1 MELKLIR
8 LRLNAKQL
16 KIIFRRKKMSNTKL
30 NVVINPIIPQ
40 LTVSEKGIPMASS
53 LDIAKVFEKEH
64 KNILR
69 DIENLLQD
77 IPEDWGLLNFELTS
91 YVHPQNGETYPM
103 YNLTRDAFTLLAMGF
118 TGKKAMRF
126 KVLYIETFNAMEKAL
141 VEQTK
146 KRGRKKQEQKEVD
159 EEPLPL
165 SSVFSGPI
173 PLTLC
178 EKEGIQGIIDFMAF
192 LNNASPDSIKE
203 YLFNTMGVASYEKFF
218 FQDIR
223 DILNILQARKFSIR
237 HPFPRLDN
245 PNRLELAEK
254 AFYGL
259 MKLWSMTLGGAE
271 KEIKNYICN
280 QAGVLFIDNIITEED
295 YLKGIF
301 IIYHGMLST
310 LPNEDE

>member
-1 MELKLIR
+1 
-8 LRLNAKQL
+8 
-16 KIIFRRKKMSNTKL
+16 MSNTKL

-40 LTVSEKGIPMASS
+40 LTVSEQGIPLASS
-53 LDIAKVFEKEH
+53 LDVAKVFEKEH
-64 KNILR
+64 FHVLR
-69 DIENLLQD
+69 DIENLLKD
-77 IPEDWGLLNFELTS
+77 IPEDFIATNFGLVEYTDAK
-91 YVHPQNGETYPM
+91 GEKRPM

>member
-1 MELKLIR
+1 
-8 LRLNAKQL
+8 
-16 KIIFRRKKMSNTKL
+16 MSNTKL

-40 LTVSEKGIPMASS
+40 LTVSEQGIPLASS
-53 LDIAKVFEKEH
+53 LDVAKVFEKEH
-64 KNILR
+64 FHVLR
-69 DIENLLQD
+69 DIENLLKD
-77 IPEDWGLLNFELTS
+77 IPEDFIATNFGLVEYTDAK
-91 YVHPQNGETYPM
+91 GEKRPM

-295 YLKGIF
+295 YLKDIF

>member
-1 MELKLIR
+1 
-8 LRLNAKQL
+8 
-16 KIIFRRKKMSNTKL
+16 MSNTKL

-40 LTVSEKGIPMASS
+40 LTVSEQGIPLASS
-53 LDIAKVFEKEH
+53 LDVAKVFEKEH
-64 KNILR
+64 FHVLR
-69 DIENLLQD
+69 DIENLLKD
-77 IPEDWGLLNFELTS
+77 IPEDFIATNFGLVEYTDAK
-91 YVHPQNGETYPM
+91 GEKRPM

-218 FQDIR
+218 YQDIR

>member
-1 MELKLIR
+1 
-8 LRLNAKQL
+8 
-16 KIIFRRKKMSNTKL
+16 MSNTKTKL

-40 LTVSEKGIPMASS
+40 LTVSENGIPMASS

-64 KNILR
+64 KNVLQS
-69 DIENLLQD
+69 IENLFED
-77 IPEDWGLLNFELTS
+77 IPQDFNELNFQLVEYTDAK
-91 YVHPQNGETYPM
+91 GEKRPM

-141 VEQTK
+141 LEQSK
-146 KRGRKKQEQKEVD
+146 KRGRKKQEQKEIV

-173 PLTLC
+173 PLTQS
-178 EKEGIQGIIDFMAF
+178 EKEGIQGIIDFIAF

-203 YLFNTMGVASYEKFF
+203 YLFNTMGVPSYEKFF
-218 FQDIR
+218 YQDIR

-280 QAGVLFIDNIITEED
+280 RAGVLFIDDIITEED

-301 IIYHGMLST
+301 IIYHGMIST
-310 LPNEDE
+310 LPSEDE

>member
-1 MELKLIR
+1 
-8 LRLNAKQL
+8 
-16 KIIFRRKKMSNTKL
+16 MSNTRL

-40 LTVSEKGIPMASS
+40 LTISEKGIPMASS
-53 LDIAKVFEKEH
+53 LNIANVFEKEH
-64 KNILR
+64 FHVLR
-69 DIENLLQD
+69 DIENLLKD
-77 IPEDWGLLNFELTS
+77 IPEDFIATNFGLVEYTDAK
-91 YVHPQNGETYPM
+91 GEKRPM

-141 VEQTK
+141 LEQAK

-259 MKLWSMTLGGAE
+259 IKLWSMTLGGAE

-301 IIYHGMLST
+301 IIYHGMIST
-310 LPNEDE
+310 LPNENE

>member
-1 MELKLIR
+1 
-8 LRLNAKQL
+8 
-16 KIIFRRKKMSNTKL
+16 MSNTRL

-40 LTVSEKGIPMASS
+40 LTISEKGIPMASS
-53 LDIAKVFEKEH
+53 LNIANVFEKEH
-64 KNILR
+64 FHVLR
-69 DIENLLQD
+69 DIENLLKD
-77 IPEDWGLLNFELTS
+77 IPEDFIATNFGLVEYTDAK
-91 YVHPQNGETYPM
+91 GEKRPM

-141 VEQTK
+141 LEQAK

-178 EKEGIQGIIDFMAF
+178 EKEGIQGIIDFLAF

-259 MKLWSMTLGGAE
+259 IKLWSMTLGGAE

-301 IIYHGMLST
+301 IIYHGMIST
-310 LPNEDE
+310 LPNENE

>member
-1 MELKLIR
+1 
-8 LRLNAKQL
+8 
-16 KIIFRRKKMSNTKL
+16 MSNTKTKL

-40 LTVSEKGIPMASS
+40 LTVSENGIPMASS

-64 KNILR
+64 KNVLQS
-69 DIENLLQD
+69 IENLFED
-77 IPEDWGLLNFELTS
+77 IPQDFNELNFQLVEYTDAK
-91 YVHPQNGETYPM
+91 GEKRPM

-141 VEQTK
+141 LEQSK
-146 KRGRKKQEQKEVD
+146 KRGRKKQEQKEIV

-173 PLTLC
+173 PLTQS

-203 YLFNTMGVASYEKFF
+203 YLFNTMGVPSYEKFF
-218 FQDIR
+218 YQDIR

-280 QAGVLFIDNIITEED
+280 RAGVLFIDDIITEED

-301 IIYHGMLST
+301 IIYHGMIST
-310 LPNEDE
+310 LPSEDE

>member
-1 MELKLIR
+1 
-8 LRLNAKQL
+8 
-16 KIIFRRKKMSNTKL
+16 MSNTKTKL

-40 LTVSEKGIPMASS
+40 LTVSENGIPMASS

-64 KNILR
+64 FHVLR
-69 DIENLLQD
+69 DIENLLKD
-77 IPEDWGLLNFELTS
+77 IPEDFIATNFGLVEYTDAK
-91 YVHPQNGETYPM
+91 GEKRPM

-141 VEQTK
+141 LEQSK
-146 KRGRKKQEQKEVD
+146 KRGRKKQEQKEIV

-203 YLFNTMGVASYEKFF
+203 YLFDTMGVPSYEKFF

-223 DILNILQARKFSIR
+223 DILNVLQARKFSIR

-259 MKLWSMTLGGAE
+259 IKLWSMTLGGAE

>member
-40 LTVSEKGIPMASS
+40 LTVSEQGIPLASS
-53 LDIAKVFEKEH
+53 LDVAKVFEKEH
-64 KNILR
+64 FHVLR
-69 DIENLLQD
+69 DIENLLKD
-77 IPEDWGLLNFELTS
+77 IPEDFIATNFGLVEYTDAK
-91 YVHPQNGETYPM
+91 GEKRPM

-141 VEQTK
+141 LEQTK

-218 FQDIR
+218 YQDIR

-271 KEIKNYICN
+271 KEVKNYICN

>member
-1 MELKLIR
+1 
-8 LRLNAKQL
+8 
-16 KIIFRRKKMSNTKL
+16 MSNTKTKH
-30 NVVINPIIPQ
+30 NVVINPIIPK
-40 LTVSEKGIPMASS
+40 LTVSEQGTPLTSS

-64 KNILR
+64 FHVLR
-69 DIENLLQD
+69 DIENLLKD
-77 IPEDWGLLNFELTS
+77 IPEDFIATNFGLVEYTDAK
-91 YVHPQNGETYPM
+91 GEKRPM
-103 YNLTRDAFTLLAMGF
+103 YLLTRDAFTLLAMGF

-141 VEQTK
+141 LEQSQ
-146 KRGRKKQEQKEVD
+146 KRSKKKQDHKEVED
-159 EEPLPL
+159 NLPL
-165 SSVFSGPI
+165 SSVFSRPI
-173 PLTLC
+173 QLTQY

-203 YLFNTMGVASYEKFF
+203 YLFNTMGVPSYEKFF
-218 FQDIR
+218 YQDIR

-245 PNRLELAEK
+245 PNWLELVEK

-280 QAGVLFIDNIITEED
+280 QAGVLFIEEIITEED

-301 IIYHGMLST
+301 IIYHGMITT
-310 LPNEDE
+310 LPNEND

>member
-1 MELKLIR
+1 
-8 LRLNAKQL
+8 
-16 KIIFRRKKMSNTKL
+16 MSNTNSKL

-40 LTVSEKGIPMASS
+40 LTVSENGIPMASS

-64 KNILR
+64 KNVLQS
-69 DIENLLQD
+69 IENLFED
-77 IPEDWGLLNFELTS
+77 IPQDFTELNFQPSNYKDSTGREL
-91 YVHPQNGETYPM
+91 PM
-103 YNLTRDAFTLLAMGF
+103 YLLTRDAFTLLAMGF

-141 VEQTK
+141 LEQSK
-146 KRGRKKQEQKEVD
+146 KRGRKKQEQKEIV

-173 PLTLC
+173 PLTEH

-192 LNNASPDSIKE
+192 LNNASPNSIKE
-203 YLFNTMGVASYEKFF
+203 YLFNTMGVSSYEKFF
-218 FQDIR
+218 YQDIR

-259 MKLWSMTLGGAE
+259 MKLWSMSLGGAE

-280 QAGVLFIDNIITEED
+280 QAGVLFIEDIITEED

-301 IIYHGMLST
+301 IIYHGMIST
-310 LPNEDE
+310 LPGEGD

>member
-1 MELKLIR
+1 
-8 LRLNAKQL
+8 
-16 KIIFRRKKMSNTKL
+16 MSNIEQQETIE
-30 NVVINPIIPQ
+30 NVVVIPQ
-40 LTVSEKGIPMASS
+40 LTVSEQGTPMASS
-53 LDIAKVFEKEH
+53 LDVAKVFGKEH
-64 KNILR
+64 FNVLQS
-69 DIENLLQD
+69 IEKLFED
-77 IPEDWGLLNFELTS
+77 IPQDFIELNFQLSSYTS
-91 YVHPQNGETYPM
+91 ETGNGTVREYPM

-141 VEQTK
+141 LEQSK
-146 KRGRKKQEQKEVD
+146 KRGRKKQEQKEIV

-173 PLTLC
+173 PLTQS

-203 YLFNTMGVASYEKFF
+203 YLFNTMGVPSYEKFF
-218 FQDIR
+218 YQDIR

-271 KEIKNYICN
+271 KEIKNYISN
-280 QAGVLFIDNIITEED
+280 RAGVLFIDDIITEED

-301 IIYHGMLST
+301 IIYHGMIST
-310 LPNEDE
+310 LPSEDE

>member
-1 MELKLIR
+1 
-8 LRLNAKQL
+8 
-16 KIIFRRKKMSNTKL
+16 
-30 NVVINPIIPQ
+30 
-40 LTVSEKGIPMASS
+40 MASS

-64 KNILR
+64 FHVLR
-69 DIENLLQD
+69 DIENLLKD
-77 IPEDWGLLNFELTS
+77 IPEDFNASNFGLVEYTDAK
-91 YVHPQNGETYPM
+91 GEKRPM

-141 VEQTK
+141 LEQTK

-203 YLFNTMGVASYEKFF
+203 YLFDTMGVPSYEKFF

-223 DILNILQARKFSIR
+223 DILNVLQARKFSIR

-245 PNRLELAEK
+245 PNRLELAGK

-259 MKLWSMTLGGAE
+259 IKLWSMTLGGAE

>member
-1 MELKLIR
+1 
-8 LRLNAKQL
+8 
-16 KIIFRRKKMSNTKL
+16 MSNTKTKL

-40 LTVSEKGIPMASS
+40 LTVSENGIPMASS

-69 DIENLLQD
+69 DIENLFED
-77 IPEDWGLLNFELTS
+77 IPQDFNELNFELVEYTDAK
-91 YVHPQNGETYPM
+91 GEKRPM

-141 VEQTK
+141 LEQSK
-146 KRGRKKQEQKEVD
+146 KRGRKKQEQKEIV

-173 PLTLC
+173 PLTQS

-203 YLFNTMGVASYEKFF
+203 YLFNTMGVPSYEKFF
-218 FQDIR
+218 YQDIR

-280 QAGVLFIDNIITEED
+280 RAGVLFIDDIITEED

-301 IIYHGMLST
+301 IIYHGMIST
-310 LPNEDE
+310 LPSEDE

>member
-1 MELKLIR
+1 
-8 LRLNAKQL
+8 
-16 KIIFRRKKMSNTKL
+16 MSNTKTKL

-40 LTVSEKGIPMASS
+40 RTVSENGIPMASS

-69 DIENLLQD
+69 DIENLFED
-77 IPEDWGLLNFELTS
+77 IPQDFNELNFELVEYTDAK
-91 YVHPQNGETYPM
+91 GEKRPM

-141 VEQTK
+141 LEQSK
-146 KRGRKKQEQKEVD
+146 KRGRKKQEQKEIV

-173 PLTLC
+173 PLTQS

-203 YLFNTMGVASYEKFF
+203 YLFNTMGVPSYEKFF
-218 FQDIR
+218 YQDIR

-280 QAGVLFIDNIITEED
+280 RAGVLFIDDIITEED

-301 IIYHGMLST
+301 IIYHGMIST
-310 LPNEDE
+310 LPSEDE

>member
-1 MELKLIR
+1 
-8 LRLNAKQL
+8 
-16 KIIFRRKKMSNTKL
+16 MSNTKL

-40 LTVSEKGIPMASS
+40 LTVSEQGIPLASS
-53 LDIAKVFEKEH
+53 LDVAKVFEKEH
-64 KNILR
+64 FHVLR
-69 DIENLLQD
+69 DIENLLKD
-77 IPEDWGLLNFELTS
+77 IPEDFIATNFGLVEYTDAK
-91 YVHPQNGETYPM
+91 GEKRPM

-141 VEQTK
+141 LEQTK

-218 FQDIR
+218 YQDIR

-271 KEIKNYICN
+271 KEVKNYICN